1 MPEAQQSRIVTEGT
15 SRVTTLKF
23 LQITPQLLQCEYDLL
38 PDTNPGQYG
47 DFAAIW
53 QNTNNIPYNQT
64 PHSTVPL
71 TGGTQRGQF
80 QFPVDLTRNN
90 YIVGL
95 SVGPELTAP
104 SQKYGNI
111 CSTGFVPMAPQTEA
125 LKEGETLRGEPST
138 TFATKLTLGI
148 VTSDTVSFF
157 YEVPTN
163 CRPATNKAWIGLFRG
178 SASYTNP
185 PEKAVAMTSDEDS
198 GWMAIT
204 NKILFDRPYTLAF
217 FMSGWS
223 DGNRIQTRMAAT
235 LGFKG

>member
-1 MPEAQQSRIVTEGT
+1 MAEAQQTRTVTEG
-15 SRVTTLKF
+15 SSEVTTLKI
-23 LQITPQLLQCEYDLL
+23 LQVTPQLIVGEYILL
-38 PDTNPGQYG
+38 PDTNPGAYG

-64 PHSTVPL
+64 PQHQISL
-71 TGGTQRGQF
+71 TGGSQRGPF

-95 SVGPELTAP
+95 SVGPELAAP

-111 CSTGFVPMAPQTEA
+111 CSTAYIPMAPKLAAPE
-125 LKEGETLRGEPST
+125 EGVSVKGDPVT
-138 TFATKLTLGI
+138 TFATSLQIGI

-157 YEVPTN
+157 YQVPMN
-163 CRPATNKAWIGLFRG
+163 CRPATNKAWVGLFRG
-178 SASYTNP
+178 SASYTSP

-204 NKILFDRPYTLAF
+204 GKILFDRQYTIAL

-223 DGNRIQTRMAAT
+223 DSTRIQTRMAAT
-235 LGFKG
+235 LSFTG